1 MGEYILSFSLA
12 IPWLK
17 YIVELNIISANDS
30 IRRENLH
37 SITKKASFAT
47 DTFQNCYS
55 ERRMNSVLNST
66 GYNLAA
72 LFYTLKMLLSLFVKI
87 ELFRE
92 NVSAHWVKFT
102 PPFWN

>member
-1 MGEYILSFSLA
+1 MEEYILSFSLA

-17 YIVELNIISANDS
+17 YIVELNIINANDS
-30 IRRENLH
+30 NRRENLH
-37 SITKKASFAT
+37 SIIKKASFAT

-55 ERRMNSVLNST
+55 ERRKNSVLNST
-66 GYNLAA
+66 GYNLVA
-72 LFYTLKMLLSLFVKI
+72 LFYRLKMLLSLFVKN

-102 PPFWN
+102 PPF